1 MRPYVILSA
10 AMTLD
15 GKIATETGSSNI
27 SGEKDLE
34 RVHELRK
41 ECDAIMVGIG
51 TVLADD
57 PRLTVH
63 KVDAN
68 PEDNPVRVVV
78 DSKCRT
84 PIAARITNKDART
97 IIAGAN
103 EYKYDFLVSD
113 RYDSFSK
120 RGIDFFW
127 SGDKRVDLVAL
138 MSYLHEEGIEKLM
151 LEGGATL
158 NFSMIKAGLIDEIR
172 LCVAPMVVGGANAK
186 TLFDG
191 DGYPLM
197 DLAKKLELVDSYELD
212 KDLIL
217 TYKAPSYT
225 DTEIPA
231 PQPSSCLHP
240 WPASAFPAWMQFHRA
255 SRPPRSLPQPSR
267 RFGLRQ
273 ERRRAC
279 HAMSLQ
285 SRGHCRGAFA
295 ECQGASSYAKY
306 PCMCPVHR
314 AASWVHPA
322 QWSWPD
328 KHAGVHRRT
337 GKR

>member
-1 MRPYVILSA
+1 MKPYVILSA

-27 SGEKDLE
+27 SGPEDLK
-34 RVHELRK
+34 RVHELRR

-78 DSKCRT
+78 DSRCRT
-84 PIAARITNKDART
+84 PIAARIINKDAKT

-103 EYKYDFLVSD
+103 EYKYDFIVSD
-113 RYDSFSK
+113 RYQTLTK
-120 RGIDFFW
+120 RGVNFFW

-138 MSYLHEEGIEKLM
+138 MNYLHEEGINKLM

-197 DLAKKLELVDSYELD
+197 DLATKLELIDSYNLD

-217 TYKAPSYT
+217 TYKV
-225 DTEIPA
+225 
-231 PQPSSCLHP
+231 L
-240 WPASAFPAWMQFHRA
+240 
-255 SRPPRSLPQPSR
+255 
-267 RFGLRQ
+267 
-273 ERRRAC
+273 
-279 HAMSLQ
+279 
-285 SRGHCRGAFA
+285 
-295 ECQGASSYAKY
+295 K
-306 PCMCPVHR
+306 
-314 AASWVHPA
+314 
-322 QWSWPD
+322 
-328 KHAGVHRRT
+328 
-337 GKR
+337 

>member
-1 MRPYVILSA
+1 MKPYVILSA

-15 GKIATETGSSNI
+15 GKIATATGSSNI
-27 SGEKDLE
+27 SGPEDLK

-63 KVDAN
+63 KVDAS

-78 DSKCRT
+78 DSRCRT
-84 PIAARITNKDART
+84 PIAARITNKDAKT

-113 RYDSFSK
+113 RYDVFSK
-120 RGIDFFW
+120 RGVKFFW
-127 SGDKRVDLVAL
+127 SGDKRVDLVSL
-138 MSYLHEEGIEKLM
+138 MNYLHEEGIEKLM

-172 LCVAPMVVGGANAK
+172 LCVAPMVVGGADAK

-191 DGYPLM
+191 EGYPLM
-197 DLAKKLELVDSYELD
+197 DLAARLELVDSYNLD

-217 TYKAPSYT
+217 TYKV
-225 DTEIPA
+225 
-231 PQPSSCLHP
+231 L
-240 WPASAFPAWMQFHRA
+240 
-255 SRPPRSLPQPSR
+255 
-267 RFGLRQ
+267 
-273 ERRRAC
+273 
-279 HAMSLQ
+279 
-285 SRGHCRGAFA
+285 
-295 ECQGASSYAKY
+295 K
-306 PCMCPVHR
+306 
-314 AASWVHPA
+314 
-322 QWSWPD
+322 
-328 KHAGVHRRT
+328 
-337 GKR
+337 

>member
-1 MRPYVILSA
+1 MMRPYVILNA

-15 GKIATETGSSNI
+15 GKIATRTGSSNI
-27 SGEKDLE
+27 SGKEDLE

-63 KVDAN
+63 KIDAN

-103 EYKYDFLVSD
+103 EYKYDFMVTD
-113 RYDSFSK
+113 RYETFKK
-120 RGIDFFW
+120 RGVDFFF
-127 SGDKRVDLVAL
+127 SGDKRVDLSLL

-172 LCVAPMVVGGANAK
+172 ICVAPMVVGGADSK
-186 TLFDG
+186 TFFDG
-191 DGYPLM
+191 EGFDLM
-197 DLAKKLELVDSYELD
+197 DDAVKLELTDSYTLG

-217 TYKAPSYT
+217 IYNVLK
-225 DTEIPA
+225 
-231 PQPSSCLHP
+231 
-240 WPASAFPAWMQFHRA
+240 
-255 SRPPRSLPQPSR
+255 
-267 RFGLRQ
+267 
-273 ERRRAC
+273 
-279 HAMSLQ
+279 
-285 SRGHCRGAFA
+285 
-295 ECQGASSYAKY
+295 
-306 PCMCPVHR
+306 
-314 AASWVHPA
+314 
-322 QWSWPD
+322 
-328 KHAGVHRRT
+328 
-337 GKR
+337 

>member
-1 MRPYVILSA
+1 MKPYVILSA

-63 KVDAN
+63 KIDAN
-68 PEDNPVRVVV
+68 PDDNPVRVVV

-84 PIAARITNKDART
+84 PIAARITNRDART

-103 EYKYDFLVSD
+103 EYKYDFVVSD
-113 RYDSFSK
+113 RYASFSK

-138 MSYLHEEGIEKLM
+138 
-151 LEGGATL
+151 
-158 NFSMIKAGLIDEIR
+158 MIKAGLIDEIR

-191 DGYPLM
+191 EGYPLM
-197 DLAKKLELVDSYELD
+197 DLATKLELVDSYSLD

-217 TYKAPSYT
+217 TYKV
-225 DTEIPA
+225 I
-231 PQPSSCLHP
+231 
-240 WPASAFPAWMQFHRA
+240 
-255 SRPPRSLPQPSR
+255 
-267 RFGLRQ
+267 
-273 ERRRAC
+273 
-279 HAMSLQ
+279 
-285 SRGHCRGAFA
+285 
-295 ECQGASSYAKY
+295 K
-306 PCMCPVHR
+306 
-314 AASWVHPA
+314 
-322 QWSWPD
+322 
-328 KHAGVHRRT
+328 
-337 GKR
+337 